1 MTYFI
6 ALKFT
11 GVTIELL
18 SDNEMY
24 EFFSKAKRGG
34 ICSVGEKNFSN
45 TYNQPNKVVIC
56 IDINSLYPF
65 AMILPLPIGE
75 YSWVSIEEA
84 EKALKTYNFQ
94 SDYGYYLEVDIEIPK
109 EIHDKFSAYPLFPE
123 KREGKL
129 VCTFYNKQNYI
140 TQLANL
146 QFALKHGYKI
156 TKIHRALKFRQSAFL
171 KSYIEYLITERKN
184 IQRELL

>member
-1 MTYFI
+1 MTCFI

-45 TYNQPNKVVIC
+45 TYKQPNKVVIC
-56 IDINSLYPF
+56 IDINSLYPT
-65 AMILPLPIGE
+65 AMILLLPIGE
-75 YSWVSIEEA
+75 YSWVLIEELQPTA
-84 EKALKTYNFQ
+84 EKSLKTYNFE

-109 EIHDKFSAYPLFPE
+109 ELHDKFSAYPLFPE

-129 VCTFYNKQNYI
+129 VSTLYNKQNYI
-140 TQLANL
+140 SHIANL
-146 QFALKHGYKI
+146 QFALKQGYKI
-156 TKIHRALKFRQSAFL
+156 TKIHRALKFRQSNFL
-171 KSYIEYLITERKN
+171 KPYIEYLIKKPP
-184 IQRELL
+184 